1 MNCIRNVINGAG
13 LVVASLTLVSLPAR
27 AIDLSV
33 STGVWTAINGG
44 ANVNGLNT
52 SQLRWGNPATGNGQ
66 SGLGFVGSAPP
77 TVSLPFDTNFIL
89 GTLSHYNY
97 PIYGGSAASGATL
110 KVGLTL
116 ADAGQIISPN
126 FSYAFSIDETPNT
139 STVAGCNPAKQ
150 ISSVP
155 CDDIITPI
163 DPQPQT
169 FTLNNKKYQLTISGF
184 STNTDGSSPLEKFT
198 TVERL
203 QSNAYLVGQ
212 LKDISPT
219 PTPDITPVP
228 WETDAL
234 SVVGTTILF
243 AGGVW
248 RKHKLG
254 KKTLDKD

>member
-13 LVVASLTLVSLPAR
+13 LVVASLTLVSLPAH
-27 AIDLSV
+27 AINLSS

-44 ANVNGLNT
+44 ANVGGLNT
-52 SQLRWGNPATGNGQ
+52 NQLRWGNPATGNGQ

-77 TVSLPFDTNFIL
+77 TVSLPFDTDFIL

-97 PIYGGSAASGATL
+97 PIFGGTAASGATL
-110 KVGLTL
+110 KIGLTFTN
-116 ADAGQIISPN
+116 AGQTISPE
-126 FSYAFSIDETPNT
+126 FSYAFSIDETSNT
-139 STVAGCNPAKQ
+139 SDVTDCDAAKQ

-155 CDDIITPI
+155 CDDIITPV
-163 DPQPQT
+163 DPQAQT
-169 FTLNNKKYQLTISGF
+169 FTLNNRQYQVTISGF

-203 QSNAYLVGQ
+203 QSDAYLVGQ
-212 LKDISPT
+212 LT
-219 PTPDITPVP
+219 DITPVP

-248 RKHKLG
+248 RKHKLR

>member
-1 MNCIRNVINGAG
+1 MLRPTSSSIIFVQQLGRGLRKITGKEYLTVIDFIGNYKNNYMIPMALSGNVSRDKN
-13 LVVASLTLVSLPAR
+13 
-27 AIDLSV
+27 
-33 STGVWTAINGG
+33 N
-44 ANVNGLNT
+44 
-52 SQLRWGNPATGNGQ
+52 LRKDT
-66 SGLGFVGSAPP
+66 
-77 TVSLPFDTNFIL
+77 FDTNFIL
-89 GTLSHYNY
+89 GTLSHYNF
-97 PIYGGSAASGATL
+97 PITGPASGANL
-110 KVGLTL
+110 RISLTFTS
-116 ADAGQIISPN
+116 AGQTISPT
-126 FSYAFSIDETPNT
+126 FSYGFNIDETTNA
-139 STVAGCNPAKQ
+139 SSVAGCNPAKQ

-169 FTLNNKKYQLTISGF
+169 FTLNNRQYQITIPGF
-184 STNTDGSSPLEKFT
+184 SENIDGSSSLEKFT

-203 QSNAYLVGQ
+203 QNDAYLVGQ
-212 LKDISPT
+212 LT
-219 PTPDITPVP
+219 DITPVP